1 MAEPTKP
8 TPHHRPPPSGPHG
21 RAHVSPLGG
30 QIFSEVRDSQQ
41 IYNERRNRAQTPRPP
56 EPPARKPRQKS

>member
-1 MAEPTKP
+1 MESKRTA
-8 TPHHRPPPSGPHG
+8 HHRPPPSGPHG

-30 QIFSEVRDSQQ
+30 QIFSEVKNNQQ
-41 IYNERRNRAQTPRPP
+41 IEEERRYRAQTPRPS